1 MRNALN
7 PRLNPELPVS
17 VWELLRHYSSVCE
30 AVCDAIRRSGLPQK
44 VFYLELGM
52 SRSTF
57 DRRMRRQDW
66 RPEELEVLLRLVE
79 VGGVTK
85 AKRRQGWWKWW

>member
-1 MRNALN
+1 MMNI
-7 PRLNPELPVS
+7 PKQRLDAELPVS
-17 VWELLRHYSSVCE
+17 VWELLRHYGSVCE
-30 AVCDAIRRSGLPQK
+30 SVCDAIRRSGLPQK

-79 VGGVTK
+79 VQPAAK
-85 AKRRQGWWKWW
+85 PKRRQGWWKWW